1 MHGLVLQ
8 YHFEDASNFSEEIKG
23 GREYPGHHET
33 KNSVY
38 HTEQMSSTKNNST
51 WCEKEMI
58 QICWKKTA

>member
-51 WCEKEMI
+51 
-58 QICWKKTA
+58 